1 MDMHCEGCAKKIR
14 HAVKHMA
21 GVDDARTDFAS
32 NKLTVTGKVDPG
44 KMKARVEEKIKKSVE
59 IISPQP
65 KKEGGG
71 APAADKKEEKKPATE
86 EKKPAADEK
95 KPEEKKPAPPKEVV
109 TCAN

>member
-1 MDMHCEGCAKKIR
+1 
-14 HAVKHMA
+14 MA
-21 GVDDARTDFAS
+21 GVEDARIDFAS
-32 NKLTVTGKVDPG
+32 NKLTVTGKVDLG
-44 KMKARVEEKIKKSVE
+44 KVKARVEEKIKKSVE

-71 APAADKKEEKKPATE
+71 APAADKEEEEKPATEEKKPAAD